1 MNSAA
6 MNTDEQVPPE
16 WGVESFRYMPQCD
29 IAGYYGRLSPMPQCD
44 IAGYY
49 GRLSPMPQCGIMVD

>member
-1 MNSAA
+1 